1 MNGRRQKSPHTTQGK
16 GRNIHKLNTVK
27 PNQLFEL
34 AFSIRLAKESS
45 LSSVFGCH
53 FWLKFVVVVV
63 VVVEEEEDEEEQGNG
78 ERIFIR
84 AVVAERSE
92 ERETNNQKFVG
103 FVVVGRL

>member
-1 MNGRRQKSPHTTQGK
+1 M
-16 GRNIHKLNTVK
+16 
-27 PNQLFEL
+27 
-34 AFSIRLAKESS
+34 
-45 LSSVFGCH
+45 SSVFGCH
-53 FWLKFVVVVV
+53 FWLKFVVVV

-84 AVVAERSE
+84 AVVAGRSE